1 MSLVRIILREE
12 IYRLGAAGDVVS
24 VKPGYARNFLLPQG
38 KAVLATQ
45 GRVKEIEHQQRIISD
60 RRAKELKDLEALK
73 ARVEAVVLEFEA
85 QVGEEGK
92 LFGSVTAQQLADQ
105 LAEKGQVVDRRKIS
119 LEEPIRSVG
128 EHTVSIRLQSDLV
141 ADVKVIVK
149 ALDGQTRARA
159 RPLGALSQGS
169 RFPVGRSPQRTFRVL
184 RWGTEPEPGVPWAQN
199 FFDSNAMK
207 VSV

>member
-1 MSLVRIILREE
+1 MSQVRIILREK

-38 KAVLATQ
+38 KAVLATRGKVQ
-45 GRVKEIEHQQRIISD
+45 EIEHQQRVIGD

-73 ARVEAVVLEFEA
+73 IRMEAVVLEFEA

-128 EHTVSIRLQSDLV
+128 EHTVSIRLQGDV
-141 ADVKVIVK
+141 TANVKVIVK
-149 ALDGQTRARA
+149 AID
-159 RPLGALSQGS
+159 
-169 RFPVGRSPQRTFRVL
+169 
-184 RWGTEPEPGVPWAQN
+184 
-199 FFDSNAMK
+199 
-207 VSV
+207 